1 MLPIG
6 KHKRKYLYNFNEC
19 TMNHIEFLEKLVV
32 LEKLI
37 RKERTGTPDELAERL
52 SISRSTVYE
61 IIDELNLR
69 GIEIKYSR
77 SRCTFYYKNDIFLD
91 IHFSIKDLTNIDDLE
106 ELKNI
111 SGGCNFFSS
120 VRYFGRKDCTFA
132 VGNTFAINAM

>member
-19 TMNHIEFLEKLVV
+19 TMNRFEFLEKLVI

-37 RKERTGTPDELAERL
+37 RQGHTGTPDEIAERL
-52 SISRSTVYE
+52 SISRGTVYN
-61 IIDELNLR
+61 IIEELNLQ
-69 GIEIKYSR
+69 GVEIKYSR
-77 SRCTFYYKNDIFLD
+77 SRCTFYYKNDVFLD
-91 IHFSIKDLTNIDDLE
+91 IYFNIKYCTTIDDPE

-111 SGGCNFFSS
+111 SGGCKFFPS
-120 VRYFGRKDCTFA
+120 VQFFIRKDCTFA